1 MPLRRLVPLT
11 ASIALRI
18 APLLVVTSVGATLCA
33 SRAEAQGTVKKGDR
47 NRITA
52 EEIAQSGNF
61 GTAFEVIQA
70 ARPVWLNPPLNR
82 NAQSSMMGPL
92 GTSGTSSTAS
102 EIVVYVDGNRQQS
115 LEDLKTIRTAL
126 ITEMRFLDQNR
137 AIQMHGP
144 GHELGVIE
152 VTTVNK
158 KK

>member
-1 MPLRRLVPLT
+1 M
-11 ASIALRI
+11 
-18 APLLVVTSVGATLCA
+18 
-33 SRAEAQGTVKKGDR
+33 
-47 NRITA
+47 
-52 EEIAQSGNF
+52 
-61 GTAFEVIQA
+61 
-70 ARPVWLNPPLNR
+70 
-82 NAQSSMMGPL
+82 
-92 GTSGTSSTAS
+92 
-102 EIVVYVDGNRQQS
+102 VYVDGNRQQS

>member
-1 MPLRRLVPLT
+1 MPLRRLVRCT
-11 ASIALRI
+11 AALALRA
-18 APLLVVTSVGATLCA
+18 APLLLAATVGSTLLAT
-33 SRAEAQGTVKKGDR
+33 RADAQGTMKKGDR

-92 GTSGTSSTAS
+92 GTSGSSSTAS

>member
-1 MPLRRLVPLT
+1 MLLRRLVPRV
-11 ASIALRI
+11 AAIAGRI
-18 APLLVVTSVGATLCA
+18 APLLIVTAVGATLLA
-33 SRAEAQGTVKKGDR
+33 PRAQAQGTVKKGDR

-115 LEDLKTIRTAL
+115 LEDLKTVRTAL

>member
-1 MPLRRLVPLT
+1 MLLRRLVPRV
-11 ASIALRI
+11 AAIARRI
-18 APLLVVTSVGATLCA
+18 APLLIVTAVGATLLA
-33 SRAEAQGTVKKGDR
+33 PRAQAQGTVKKGDR

-115 LEDLKTIRTAL
+115 LEDLKTVRTAL